1 MAKRY
6 WPGRDPVGEDIA
18 LEGDSWVPYRT
29 IVGVVGDT
37 LRSPLERDAEPIIY
51 LPLAEKPRFEMTL
64 VARVRDEGAH
74 TAELLR
80 MALREFD
87 SALSISAVQPLD
99 RVLGGALARHRFSML
114 MVVVFGTL
122 ALLIT
127 AAGLYGVIGFI
138 VSQRTREIGIR
149 MALGAR
155 SRDVTHLVAGYAIAP
170 LLGGLLVG
178 MAGAFWVG
186 RLLPALIAGGRGGDP
201 AIFVTGAVLVVLTTG
216 LAVMAPVRAA
226 TAVDPIA
233 VLRNE

>member
-6 WPGRDPVGEDIA
+6 WPGRDPVGEDVV

-29 IVGVVGDT
+29 IVGVVGNT

-51 LPLAEKPRFEMTL
+51 LPLTEKPRFEMTL
-64 VARVRDEGAH
+64 VARFHDEG
-74 TAELLR
+74 TLTPQLLR
-80 MALREFD
+80 TALREFD

-99 RVLGGALARHRFSML
+99 VVLGGALAHHRFSML
-114 MVVVFGTL
+114 MVVIFGTL

-155 SRDVTHLVAGYAIAP
+155 NRDVTGLVAGYAIAP
-170 LLGGLLVG
+170 VLGGLLLG

-186 RLLPALIAGGRGGDP
+186 RLLPALITGGQGGNP
-201 AIFVTGAVLVVLTTG
+201 AIVVTGVVLMILTSG

-226 TAVDPIA
+226 TAVDPIT